1 VPSVLVLGTVHD
13 SVTLPEGGGGG
24 AAEATVMLNGA
35 SDADAWPSL
44 SLIPMFE
51 IVPTLELEGVPLTV
65 PVAMLNVAQEGRF
78 WTEKPRVVPDGP
90 LALGVK
96 E

>member
-1 VPSVLVLGTVHD
+1 VPSVLVVGTVHD
-13 SVTLPEGGGGG
+13 SVTLPFGGGGG
-24 AAEATVMLNGA
+24 VAEATVMLKGF
-35 SDADAWPSL
+35 SEADAWPSL
-44 SLIPMFE
+44 TLIPMFE
-51 IVPTLELEGVPLTV
+51 NVPTFELVGVPLIV

-78 WTEKPRVVPDGP
+78 CTVKLSVVPDGP

>member
-1 VPSVLVLGTVHD
+1 MVGA
-13 SVTLPEGGGGG
+13 GGGVV
-24 AAEATVMLNGA
+24 EATVMLKGF

-44 SLIPMFE
+44 TLIEMFE
-51 IVPTLELEGVPLTV
+51 NVPTFELVGVPLTV
-65 PVAMLNVAQEGRF
+65 PVAMLNVAQAGRF
-78 WTEKPRVVPDGP
+78 CTVKLRVMPDGP